1 MSKLLS
7 KAQAIGANFA
17 LVVFK
22 GKTDKVDYIRFYKT
36 GSWELSRNC
45 LLNYNE
51 DRKRWDNSSELS
63 FSNIINGMKWT
74 GRKCS
79 LIDFNKQERVNYE

>member
-1 MSKLLS
+1 MSKILQ
-7 KAQAIGANFA
+7 KAQAIGADFA
-17 LVVFK
+17 IVVFK

-36 GSWELSRNC
+36 GSWDLSRNC

-51 DRKRWDNSSELS
+51 DRGRWDNSSELS